1 MSVRYA
7 MARRAEEIK
16 AIFLTKCPT
25 ESNMSD
31 ILTKPLTGL
40 SFARHRSAISAGTS

>member
-1 MSVRYA
+1 
-7 MARRAEEIK
+7 MA
-16 AIFLTKCPT
+16 FSNDFT

-40 SFARHRSAISAGTS
+40 SFVRHRSAILGLNTGTS